1 MYICVWESA
10 YLTSPFFA
18 QVSCPL
24 PALFNLN
31 NAMYFKGQMSTF
43 RRGCWIQF
51 LFWNRSEFH
60 VTVSNVKTVQVIENY
75 LFFFQQIKTLNSPW
89 FLNEYLKSCSDPR
102 AAQKFYQ
109 TEQTYRKLLLP
120 KRVFLSWKLA
130 LVSLIHPYLMLTNS
144 SEAIGTVFLLEKH
157 TYVSVRSS

>member
-10 YLTSPFFA
+10 YLTSPFFP

-24 PALFNLN
+24 PALFILN
-31 NAMYFKGQMSTF
+31 NTVCFKGQKSTF

-51 LFWNRSEFH
+51 LFWNRSESH
-60 VTVSNVKTVQVIENY
+60 VTFSNVKTAQIIENY
-75 LFFFQQIKTLNSPW
+75 LFSFQQIKALNSPW
-89 FLNEYLKSCSDPR
+89 FLNEHLKSHSDPR

-130 LVSLIHPYLMLTNS
+130 LVSLIHAYLMFTNS

>member
-75 LFFFQQIKTLNSPW
+75 LFFFQQVKTLNSPW

-144 SEAIGTVFLLEKH
+144 SEATGTVFLLEKH